1 MTKKDFNQKVSEMC
15 AYVKQHKYDDMREQL
30 KPFAQKYGGLQG
42 GLVYGM
48 WCEKNF
54 EANLREDYKRITTY
68 TSDFS
73 IAEWCVPAEGMSA
86 IASTLRNALT
96 NWRDDIKFFAEIII
110 VLNQKAREHAARG
123 NWEYAEMYSD
133 LYLDAKCLYFDWF
146 DKDNKQHGKAMDYYY
161 QYVD

>member
-15 AYVKQHKYDDMREQL
+15 AYVKQHKCDDMREQL

-54 EANLREDYKRITTY
+54 ERNLREDYKRITTY

-73 IAEWCVPAEGMSA
+73 IAEWCVPVDGMNA

-96 NWRDDIKFFAEIII
+96 NWRDNVEWFCRDYHCTQPES
-110 VLNQKAREHAARG
+110 ARTRCTRQFG
-123 NWEYAEMYSD
+123 IFRNVFRVIY
-133 LYLDAKCLYFDWF
+133 
-146 DKDNKQHGKAMDYYY
+146 
-161 QYVD
+161 

>member
-15 AYVKQHKYDDMREQL
+15 DYVKAHKYDDMSEQL

-54 EANLREDYKRITTY
+54 EKNLREDYKRKTTY
-68 TSDFS
+68 TCDFS
-73 IAEWCVPAEGMSA
+73 VAEWCVPFESMSA

-96 NWRDDIKFFAEIII
+96 NWRDNIEFFAEIII
-110 VLNQKAREHAARG
+110 VLCMKSNEHGARG
-123 NWEYAEMYSD
+123 NWEYCRMYAD
-133 LYLDAKCLYFDWF
+133 LYLEAKCLYFEWF
-146 DKDNKQHGKAMDYYY
+146 DESHKDHEEAMQYYFD
-161 QYVD
+161 YVD

>member
-15 AYVKQHKYDDMREQL
+15 AYVKQHKFDDMSEQL

-73 IAEWCVPAEGMSA
+73 IAEWCVPAEGMNA

-96 NWRDDIKFFAEIII
+96 SWRDNVEWFAEIII
-110 VLNQKAREHAARG
+110 VLSLKGHEHAARG

-133 LYLDAKCLYFDWF
+133 LYLEAKCLYFDWF
-146 DKDNKQHGKAMDYYY
+146 DKDNKQHDKAMEYYY
-161 QYVD
+161 DYVD